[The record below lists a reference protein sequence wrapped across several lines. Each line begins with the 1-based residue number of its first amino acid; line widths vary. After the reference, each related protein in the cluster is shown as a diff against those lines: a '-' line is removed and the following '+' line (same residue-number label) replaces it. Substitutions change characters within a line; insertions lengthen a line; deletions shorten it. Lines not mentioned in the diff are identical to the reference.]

1 MKIQSFSDGCGAMV
15 SGVQLADAID
25 EQIRAIRDA
34 FVAYG
39 VIFFREQSLS
49 PEQHLV
55 FARRMGDIVVNKF
68 FMPLADFPEIAEVR
82 KEKDQ
87 QMNIGG
93 GWHTDH
99 SYDVEPALGS
109 ILVARALPESGG
121 DTWFANLAN
130 AFDALP
136 DALKNRLRG
145 LRAKHSNR
153 HIYGEGGYYAQ
164 TDLADR
170 LGGRDRVGDAV
181 HPVVIVHPESGRE
194 VLYVNPAHTIQLE
207 GMDEAESKALLEQLY
222 EHVVQEQFIC
232 RFNWES
238 GSVALWDNRST
249 WHFAQNDYP
258 GQDRLMHR
266 ITLAGSALSAAA

>member
-1 MKIQSFSDGCGAMV
+1 MNIQSFSDGCGAVV
-15 SGVQLADAID
+15 SGVQLSDASD
-25 EQIRAIRDA
+25 EEIRAIRDA
-34 FVAYG
+34 FVAHG

-49 PEQHLV
+49 PEQHLA

-121 DTWFANLAN
+121 DTWFADLAN
-130 AFDALP
+130 AYDALP
-136 DALKNRLRG
+136 DDLKSRLSG
-145 LRAKHSNR
+145 LSAKHCNR
-153 HIYGEGGYYAQ
+153 HIYGEGGYYSQ

-181 HPVVIVHPESGRE
+181 HPVVIVHPESGRD
-194 VLYVNPAHTIQLE
+194 VLYVNPAHTIQIE
-207 GMDEAESKALLEQLY
+207 GMGEAESKALLEQLY

-232 RFNWES
+232 RFNWEP

-249 WHFAQNDYP
+249 WHFAQNDYQ

>member
-1 MKIQSFSDGCGAMV
+1 MNIKAFSAGCGAMV
-15 SGVQLADAID
+15 SGVQLADAND
-25 EQIRAIRDA
+25 EQIGAIRQA
-34 FVAYG
+34 FVTHG

-82 KEKDQ
+82 KEKNQ

-109 ILVARALPESGG
+109 ILVARALPQSGG

-136 DALKNRLRG
+136 DDLKSRLRG
-145 LRAKHSNR
+145 LSAKHSNR
-153 HIYGEGGYYAQ
+153 HIYGEGGYYSQ